1 MHHIGVF
8 VLWLTSFHSPLGCA
22 SQPFDPFAQTAVQ
35 AKEGEQQYLRLK
47 SNTNL
52 PQYGEC
58 WTQAIAELD
67 STCAHLTEMTQASLA
82 WRFTKCFMDQ
92 AMDTQMELCEL
103 DDKQCLESVPERS
116 FQAYTNFYTHT
127 QSICFYL
134 MSQVWHTETE
144 HTISALRTHSQ
155 SVSKQLEMAGRLQV
169 NLLQQ
174 QREGLKVQRQ
184 LVEHG
189 MNLSEVLHESRGRLA
204 RLTAEFRNST
214 IEHGRQLGD
223 LFRRIS
229 LLHNWFI
236 GEYAFIEQIIY
247 FSSQLVA
254 ILLMTAAK
262 RTESARFV
270 LFLLTGF
277 QIIAECLLNRLTQVD
292 VAVDD
297 SRLEQIAGV
306 WLIRKMFIALIVMI
320 YVAMATLYVDSQQLT
335 VQLLKTIRQQNYELL
350 EILRK
355 KETTA
360 SAASDVTDDHVR
372 IQNLA
377 NRDKEIGLHTSE
389 LLAASSGTLR
399 SINDLKRD
407 LLNDLGDGGRLRPRR
422 KTPGYN

>member
-1 MHHIGVF
+1 MYQISVF
-8 VLWLTSFHSPLGCA
+8 ILWLTSVYLPISCA
-22 SQPFDPFAQTAVQ
+22 SESFVPFAQTAIQ
-35 AKEGEQQYLRLK
+35 AKEGEKQYHHLR

-52 PQYGEC
+52 PQYGAC

-92 AMDTQMELCEL
+92 TMDMQMELCEL
-103 DDKQCLESVPERS
+103 DDKHCLESVPERI

-247 FSSQLVA
+247 FSTQLFA
-254 ILLMTAAK
+254 ILLMTTTK

-270 LFLLTGF
+270 LFLVTGI
-277 QIIAECLLNRLTQVD
+277 QIVVECVLNRLK
-292 VAVDD
+292 VDD
-297 SRLEQIAGV
+297 VFMDESRVKQITGI
-306 WLIRKMFIALIVMI
+306 WLIRKMWIALIVAV
-320 YVAMATLYVDSQQLT
+320 YAVMATLYVDSQQLT
-335 VQLLKTIRQQNYELL
+335 VQLLRTIRQQNNEML

-355 KETTA
+355 IAATTTA
-360 SAASDVTDDHVR
+360 ETDFTDDNER
-372 IQNLA
+372 IQNVN
-377 NRDKEIGLHTSE
+377 NRDKEIDLGSREILATTSD
-389 LLAASSGTLR
+389 TLQ
-399 SINDLKRD
+399 SIRNLERDLQNDLKE
-407 LLNDLGDGGRLRPRR
+407 GVRLRPRR
-422 KTPGYN
+422 TTPLYI